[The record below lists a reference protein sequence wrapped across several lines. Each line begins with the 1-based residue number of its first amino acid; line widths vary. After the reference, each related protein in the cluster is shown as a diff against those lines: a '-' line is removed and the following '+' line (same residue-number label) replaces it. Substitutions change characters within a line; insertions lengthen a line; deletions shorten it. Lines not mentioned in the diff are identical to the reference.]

1 MKKLKGGSLMKIT
14 ALFFLAIIVSSCADK
29 RVAPKFD
36 GPAGASFADFAK
48 ARTVCYAQLK
58 GQRSEGYVDELGGSW
73 GSSPSVNCGAF
84 LGCLASKGYTI
95 SEYGSFDSSSI
106 SVTCSY

>member
-14 ALFFLAIIVSSCADK
+14 ALFFLAIIVSGC
-29 RVAPKFD
+29 APKFN
-36 GPAGASFADFAK
+36 GPAGATFADFAK

-58 GQRSEGYVDELGGSW
+58 GQSSSGYIDQSGGFW

-84 LGCLASKGYTI
+84 FGCLASKGYTK